1 MKLGLVILF
10 TLLAIISQPTSA
22 EVICKGLDTEMCEMH
37 DHCRWINGYERKD
50 GKTVEGYCRTKNKKH
65 SEHKKVD
72 DHTNQKQ
79 NNQK

>member
-1 MKLGLVILF
+1 MKLGSAILL

-50 GKTVEGYCRTKNKKH
+50 GKTVEDYCRTKNKKH
-65 SEHKKVD
+65 SADKPVNEQV
-72 DHTNQKQ
+72 NPKQ
-79 NNQK
+79 Q